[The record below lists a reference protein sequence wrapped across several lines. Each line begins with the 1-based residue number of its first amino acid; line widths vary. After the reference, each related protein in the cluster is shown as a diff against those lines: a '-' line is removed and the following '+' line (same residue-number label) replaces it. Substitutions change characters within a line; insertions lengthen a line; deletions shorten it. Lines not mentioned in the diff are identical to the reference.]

1 MFQDDIQLYLCKVGF
16 MPNYLMWHDHR
27 EVWPFESDGNED
39 EDQMDDM
46 IADIGREYDLG
57 SRE

>member
-1 MFQDDIQLYLCKVGF
+1 

-27 EVWPFESDGNED
+27 EVRPFESDENED